1 MASQKVQ
8 VRRCASTPSLQRT
21 WEYAALLSYCEPCG
35 ILRSPVIGFTRPGAG
50 SMIGLMNIGDPLEVR
65 VKTLIFYKE
74 KEAVIILL
82 EDLEGSWGLPI
93 LAKATEVPAI
103 FLSLEGKN
111 PPRPL
116 SHDLISNILGGLKAR
131 PLHVLIDILEEPI
144 CHGIIAVEVG
154 GKERDFDARPSD
166 AISLALRARVPIYVS
181 PAVVNK
187 GALVFNRDNWAEGL
201 EEKAKLQN

>member
-1 MASQKVQ
+1 
-8 VRRCASTPSLQRT
+8 
-21 WEYAALLSYCEPCG
+21 
-35 ILRSPVIGFTRPGAG
+35 
-50 SMIGLMNIGDPLEVR
+50 MIGLMNIGNPIEVR

-74 KEAVIILL
+74 KEVAIILL

-93 LAKATEVPAI
+93 LAKATEVTAI

-116 SHDLISNILGGLKAR
+116 SHDLIANILDGLKAR
-131 PLHVLIDILEEPI
+131 PLHVLIDILEEAI
-144 CHGIIAVEVG
+144 CHGIIAVEVS

-166 AISLALRARVPIYVS
+166 AISLALRARVPIFVS

-187 GALVFNRDNWAEGL
+187 GAVVFNRNNWAEGL